1 MKLWT
6 TVLAAALAQAALAQA
21 NPTAREL
28 WNWLVEQQY
37 AERWSH
43 LPGEPA
49 GKYKGGP
56 PHGAVLQTFVNE
68 AARVALAEGRFPLPD
83 GAVIV
88 KENYDA
94 EGRLYN
100 LAVMHKVKGYNPEG
114 GDWFWGYFTPEGG
127 VLFEGKPALCV
138 GCHTQKKASD
148 WVFSGQD

>member
-1 MKLWT
+1 MKRWT
-6 TVLAAALAQAALAQA
+6 TVLAAALALAAAAQT
-21 NPTAREL
+21 NPTAAEL
-28 WNWLVEQQY
+28 WSWLLDQNF
-37 AERWSH
+37 AERWRH
-43 LPGEPA
+43 VPGEPA
-49 GKYKGGP
+49 GKHPGGP
-56 PHGAVLQTFVNE
+56 PHGAIQQIFANDVAFE
-68 AARVALAEGRFPLPD
+68 ALAQKRFPLPE

-100 LAVMHKVKGYNPEG
+100 LAVMRKVKGYNPEG

-138 GCHTQKKASD
+138 GCHAQKKASD